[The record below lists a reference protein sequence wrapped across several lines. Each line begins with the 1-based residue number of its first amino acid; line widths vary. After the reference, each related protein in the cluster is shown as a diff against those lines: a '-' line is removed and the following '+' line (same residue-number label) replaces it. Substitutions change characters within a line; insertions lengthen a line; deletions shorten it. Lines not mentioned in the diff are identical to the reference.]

1 MQQLST
7 SRKSIELQAK
17 MEKEFISTLMST
29 YYHDKEQ
36 IIALRML
43 SKTFNYVSIPCFVE
57 TLLFPFTIGSEL
69 NYESEVSP
77 RK

>member
-29 YYHDKEQ
+29 YHDKEQ